1 MIYPLIFLQFENNA
15 ISISSFLDFMSI
27 NSFSFVTVLSR
38 LMLSWSMMIF
48 FLPVLGGTKGEGIH
62 TIYKSKKMTHLF
74 CFIFIILYVELCE
87 ILSMHLIFFPLI
99 CKCDKLYS
107 CCCCLVAKSCPT
119 FWDPLDYSPA
129 RFPCPWDFLGK
140 NIRVSFHF
148 LL

>member
-1 MIYPLIFLQFENNA
+1 
-15 ISISSFLDFMSI
+15 
-27 NSFSFVTVLSR
+27 
-38 LMLSWSMMIF
+38 
-48 FLPVLGGTKGEGIH
+48 
-62 TIYKSKKMTHLF
+62 MTHLF

-119 FWDPLDYSPA
+119 FWDPMDYSPA

-148 LL
+148 LLQGIFPIQRSDLCLLNWQADSLPLSHQGSPNCTVFISNQPNIEQFQQNRSSSQCW